1 MNRFL
6 PRSLSLLSSSR
17 HRLKQRGYSLYDL
30 LITSAVASVLGVG
43 AVGMSSLVQDS
54 RLTAGVNQLMAELSL
69 ARSEA
74 IKRRSAITLCA
85 SATGTECRGSRKWHD
100 GWIIFWD
107 LNGNGRLEPDE
118 SVLRVQESPAIKS
131 LTLGAWGPGTGQ
143 WITYEAD
150 GTTKQNGTFT
160 FCDNRGASKAKAVIL
175 LGTGRPRVS
184 TLNASGNPL
193 NCT

>member
-1 MNRFL
+1 MNRYFSR
-6 PRSLSLLSSSR
+6 PSSLRGGSSSR
-17 HRLKQRGYSLYDL
+17 LKQVGYSLFDL
-30 LITSAVASVLGVG
+30 IIASTVASVLGVG
-43 AVGMSSLVQDS
+43 AMGMSSLLQDA
-54 RLTAGVNQLMAELSL
+54 RMTAGVNQLMAELSL
-69 ARSEA
+69 ARGEA

-85 SATGTECRGSRKWHD
+85 SATSTACQGSRKWHD
-100 GWIIFWD
+100 GWIMFLD
-107 LNGNGRLEPDE
+107 PNGNGGLEPGE
-118 SVLRVQESPAIKS
+118 SILRVQESPAIKS
-131 LTLGAWGPGTGQ
+131 LRLGAWGPGTGQ

-160 FCDNRGASKAKAVIL
+160 FCDSRGAAKAKAVIL